1 MPMTESQ
8 ANKAYTEL
16 KSLIIAQHEELK
28 RDLSEIKE
36 DVSQLKEDVSQLKED
51 VSVIADV
58 LTLERDAKGNLRKTA

>member
-36 DVSQLKEDVSQLKED
+36 DVSQLKEDVS
-51 VSVIADV
+51 VIADV

>member
-1 MPMTESQ
+1 MTESQ

-36 DVSQLKEDVSQLKED
+36 DVSQLKEDVS
-51 VSVIADV
+51 VIADV